1 MHSIELLL
9 DGPADARIRAQWA
22 ALSDAGLPSQAD
34 HASSSNSPHV
44 TLLARRGIDGTADP
58 ALTELLDRL
67 LPLPVVLG
75 APLVFGH
82 GRGHVLVRSIV
93 ATRALLD
100 LQAEVHAIVG
110 GEDDVTHSSPGLW
123 VPHVTLA
130 SRLDA
135 EAVGRALAAVEAF
148 EDEEARESPED
159 TRGPVVTPAGSLVS
173 GRRWD
178 PSVRA
183 IVVLAR

>member
-1 MHSIELLL
+1 VHSIELLL

-34 HASSSNSPHV
+34 HASSSNAPHV
-44 TLLARRGIDGTADP
+44 TLLARRGIDDSTDP
-58 ALTELLDRL
+58 ALAELLGDL

-75 APLVFGH
+75 APLVFGR

-100 LQAEVHAIVG
+100 LQAEVHALVG
-110 GEDDVTHSSPGLW
+110 GEDDVPRSSPGLW

-130 SRLDA
+130 GRLDA
-135 EAVGRALAAVEAF
+135 AAVGLALAAVEAL
-148 EDEEARESPED
+148 EDEEARETAED
-159 TRGPVVTPAGSLVS
+159 APASTLAAA
-173 GRRWD
+173 RRWD
-178 PSVRA
+178 PSIRT
-183 IVVLAR
+183 IVVLGT

>member
-1 MHSIELLL
+1 
-9 DGPADARIRAQWA
+9 
-22 ALSDAGLPSQAD
+22 
-34 HASSSNSPHV
+34 V
-44 TLLARRGIDGTADP
+44 
-58 ALTELLDRL
+58 
-67 LPLPVVLG
+67 
-75 APLVFGH
+75 
-82 GRGHVLVRSIV
+82 GHV
-93 ATRALLD
+93 ALLD

-148 EDEEARESPED
+148 EDEEVREAPED
-159 TRGPVVTPAGSLVS
+159 ARGPVVTPASSLVS

-178 PSVRA
+178 PSVRTV
-183 IVVLAR
+183 VVLGR